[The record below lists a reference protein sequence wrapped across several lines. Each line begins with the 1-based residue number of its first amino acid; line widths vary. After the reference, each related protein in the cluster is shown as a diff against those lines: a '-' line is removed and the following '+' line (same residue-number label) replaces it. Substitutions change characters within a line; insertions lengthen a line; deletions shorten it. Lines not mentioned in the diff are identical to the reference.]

1 MLHDVK
7 VISVCVLY
15 QKKNIN
21 VFQCLR
27 EITLKEAYFSLLSLF
42 FLPHSFSISLSLIDI
57 R

>member
-7 VISVCVLY
+7 EISVCVLY

-21 VFQCLR
+21 VFQCVR